1 MRNIVISPN
10 DKSRERRWRVW
21 EDNVE
26 QYYYFST
33 INVVVVVVVVE
44 RHLRKF
50 AQSKK
55 NGQCV
60 RARSRGVLDANE
72 YDVCVGS
79 DDMRIFCGGGER
91 EEFSAA
97 RVLYQRIK

>member
-1 MRNIVISPN
+1 M
-10 DKSRERRWRVW
+10 
-21 EDNVE
+21 
-26 QYYYFST
+26 
-33 INVVVVVVVVE
+33 VVVVVVE

>member
-1 MRNIVISPN
+1 MC
-10 DKSRERRWRVW
+10 
-21 EDNVE
+21 
-26 QYYYFST
+26 
-33 INVVVVVVVVE
+33 
-44 RHLRKF
+44 
-50 AQSKK
+50 A
-55 NGQCV
+55 
-60 RARSRGVLDANE
+60 RAVSRGVLDANE